1 MRLAMLKPRYS
12 QRARQDKS
20 LLTISARGKIVWWRG
35 RGGREREEEE
45 KQKEIKGRAEGRAA
59 FILHCSY
66 LLSTE
71 QRHKKMQAEEANAE
85 ENDVVLEEAAAKEG
99 CPLHRPDNDDND
111 DDDDDDD
118 EDDEDDENIYYDG
131 DDGVSPPL
139 LVARVQVARLAFSGK
154 TLPVSAEICFLR
166 SGATGQRWRWTLS
179 NRSFEAVHLLS
190 RVARMTADKLLT
202 ASLLN
207 LDNLR
212 DPGDEGGFL
221 IRQLE
226 DLAALSGSRLRE
238 LRVLEA
244 AELTLRRQ
252 RAYLPPTEGEE
263 RHDDGLRGENCL
275 EFSTGAY
282 GFLTSEHSPVEISG
296 PERSL
301 DQVVDWFASRL
312 VGFREFLARG
322 PGPSRVFAW
331 AEATVEMAA
340 EILACCQAYL
350 HFVHPVWLE
359 LEETGGMTRARHE
372 ELAFAATRKVEASRK
387 LAFDGLSFDVE
398 ENTKRARV
406 RK

>member
-1 MRLAMLKPRYS
+1 M
-12 QRARQDKS
+12 Q
-20 LLTISARGKIVWWRG
+20 
-35 RGGREREEEE
+35 EEESE
-45 KQKEIKGRAEGRAA
+45 VLRSEAAA
-59 FILHCSY
+59 FQN
-66 LLSTE
+66 E
-71 QRHKKMQAEEANAE
+71 KANTE
-85 ENDVVLEEAAAKEG
+85 ENDVVRVAASEEAAAKEG
-99 CPLHRPDNDDND
+99 CPLHVRCLPQIFLPLLVGDYD
-111 DDDDDDD
+111 DDDDDDN
-118 EDDEDDENIYYDG
+118 DDENN
-131 DDGVSPPL
+131 DDDDENDADETVSPPL
-139 LVARVQVARLAFSGK
+139 LVARVQVARLADSGK

-226 DLAALSGSRLRE
+226 DLAAGSGSRLRE
-238 LRVLEA
+238 LRALEA

-252 RAYLPPTEGEE
+252 RAGLPEPSPPTEGEE
-263 RHDDGLRGENCL
+263 PRGNDDGLRGENCL

-282 GFLTSEHSPVEISG
+282 GFLTSEQSPVQISG

-312 VGFREFLARG
+312 VGFREFLARR
-322 PGPSRVFAW
+322 PGPSRVLSW

-350 HFVHPVWLE
+350 HFVHPVWRE

-387 LAFDGLSFDVE
+387 LAFDGVSFDI
-398 ENTKRARV
+398 ENTGRAREHPEAPRSPQNV
-406 RK
+406 KM

>member
-1 MRLAMLKPRYS
+1 
-12 QRARQDKS
+12 
-20 LLTISARGKIVWWRG
+20 
-35 RGGREREEEE
+35 
-45 KQKEIKGRAEGRAA
+45 
-59 FILHCSY
+59 
-66 LLSTE
+66 
-71 QRHKKMQAEEANAE
+71 MQAEESEVLCSEAAAFQNEKANTE
-85 ENDVVLEEAAAKEG
+85 ENDVVRVAAPAASEEAAAKEG

-111 DDDDDDD
+111 VDDDDDDD
-118 EDDEDDENIYYDG
+118 EDVEDDENIYCDGDDDENDGDG

-139 LVARVQVARLAFSGK
+139 LVARVQVARYSEK

-226 DLAALSGSRLRE
+226 DLAAGSGSRLRE
-238 LRVLEA
+238 LRALEA

-252 RAYLPPTEGEE
+252 RAYGPSPPTEGEE
-263 RHDDGLRGENCL
+263 PRGKDDGLRGENCL

-312 VGFREFLARG
+312 VGFREFLARR
-322 PGPSRVFAW
+322 PGPSRVLSW

-350 HFVHPVWLE
+350 HFVHPVWRE

-387 LAFDGLSFDVE
+387 LAFDGVSFDI
-398 ENTKRARV
+398 ENTGRAREHPEAPRSPQNV
-406 RK
+406 KM

>member
-1 MRLAMLKPRYS
+1 
-12 QRARQDKS
+12 
-20 LLTISARGKIVWWRG
+20 
-35 RGGREREEEE
+35 
-45 KQKEIKGRAEGRAA
+45 
-59 FILHCSY
+59 
-66 LLSTE
+66 
-71 QRHKKMQAEEANAE
+71 
-85 ENDVVLEEAAAKEG
+85 
-99 CPLHRPDNDDND
+99 
-111 DDDDDDD
+111 
-118 EDDEDDENIYYDG
+118 
-131 DDGVSPPL
+131 
-139 LVARVQVARLAFSGK
+139 VQVARLADSGK

-226 DLAALSGSRLRE
+226 DLAAGSGSRLRE
-238 LRVLEA
+238 LRALEA

-252 RAYLPPTEGEE
+252 RAGLPEPSPPTEGEE
-263 RHDDGLRGENCL
+263 PRGNDDGLRGENCL

-282 GFLTSEHSPVEISG
+282 GFLTSEQSPVQISG

-312 VGFREFLARG
+312 VGFREFLARR
-322 PGPSRVFAW
+322 PGPSRVLSW

-350 HFVHPVWLE
+350 HFVHPVWRE

-387 LAFDGLSFDVE
+387 LAFDGVSFDI
-398 ENTKRARV
+398 ENTGRAREHPEAPRSPQNV
-406 RK
+406 KM

>member
-1 MRLAMLKPRYS
+1 
-12 QRARQDKS
+12 
-20 LLTISARGKIVWWRG
+20 
-35 RGGREREEEE
+35 
-45 KQKEIKGRAEGRAA
+45 
-59 FILHCSY
+59 
-66 LLSTE
+66 
-71 QRHKKMQAEEANAE
+71 MQAEESEVLRSEAGAFQNEKAKTE
-85 ENDVVLEEAAAKEG
+85 ENDVVRVAAPAASEGAAAKEG
-99 CPLHRPDNDDND
+99 CPLHVRCLPHTYLPLLVGDYDYDYDDDDSDGD

-118 EDDEDDENIYYDG
+118 DYDDNNDDDGDG

-139 LVARVQVARLAFSGK
+139 LVARVQVARYSGK

-179 NRSFEAVHLLS
+179 NRSFEAVHLLW
-190 RVARMTADKLLT
+190 RVASMTADKLLT

-207 LDNLR
+207 LDDLP
-212 DPGDEGGFL
+212 DKGGLL
-221 IRQLE
+221 IRELE
-226 DLAALSGSRLRE
+226 DLLLQPGGCGPRLRE
-238 LRVLEA
+238 LRALEA

-252 RAYLPPTEGEE
+252 RAYGPSPPTEGEE
-263 RHDDGLRGENCL
+263 PRGNGLRGENCL

-312 VGFREFLARG
+312 VGFREFLARR
-322 PGPSRVFAW
+322 PGPSRVSSW

-350 HFVHPVWLE
+350 HFVHPVWRE

-387 LAFDGLSFDVE
+387 LAFDGVSFDIE
-398 ENTKRARV
+398 IAGRAPGAPEAPRSPQNV
-406 RK
+406 

>member
-1 MRLAMLKPRYS
+1 MPPASPTHLPA
-12 QRARQDKS
+12 
-20 LLTISARGKIVWWRG
+20 LLV
-35 RGGREREEEE
+35 
-45 KQKEIKGRAEGRAA
+45 
-59 FILHCSY
+59 
-66 LLSTE
+66 
-71 QRHKKMQAEEANAE
+71 
-85 ENDVVLEEAAAKEG
+85 
-99 CPLHRPDNDDND
+99 ND
-111 DDDDDDD
+111 DDADG
-118 EDDEDDENIYYDG
+118 DG

-139 LVARVQVARLAFSGK
+139 LVARVQVARLADSGK

-207 LDNLR
+207 LSANLR

-226 DLAALSGSRLRE
+226 NLLLQPGSGPRLRE
-238 LRVLEA
+238 LRALEA

-252 RAYLPPTEGEE
+252 RAGLPEPSPPTEGEE
-263 RHDDGLRGENCL
+263 PRGNDDGLQGKNCL

-282 GFLTSEHSPVEISG
+282 GFLTSEHSPVQISG

-312 VGFREFLARG
+312 VGFREFLARR
-322 PGPSRVFAW
+322 PGPVRVFAW
-331 AEATVEMAA
+331 AEATVETAT

-350 HFVHPVWLE
+350 HFVHPVWQE
-359 LEETGGMTRARHE
+359 LEETGGMTLARHE

-398 ENTKRARV
+398 ENTLRARATPRDAPEV
-406 RK
+406 AGARKM

>member
-1 MRLAMLKPRYS
+1 
-12 QRARQDKS
+12 
-20 LLTISARGKIVWWRG
+20 
-35 RGGREREEEE
+35 
-45 KQKEIKGRAEGRAA
+45 
-59 FILHCSY
+59 
-66 LLSTE
+66 
-71 QRHKKMQAEEANAE
+71 MQAEESEVLRSEAAAFQNEKAKTE
-85 ENDVVLEEAAAKEG
+85 ENDVVRVAAPAASEEAAAKEG
-99 CPLHRPDNDDND
+99 CPLHIRCLPHTYLPLLVGDYDYDYDDDYDDDDDDETKD

-118 EDDEDDENIYYDG
+118 GDDDDDDADDDDET
-131 DDGVSPPL
+131 VSPPL
-139 LVARVQVARLAFSGK
+139 LVARVQVARYSGK

-190 RVARMTADKLLT
+190 RVARMTADKVLT

-226 DLAALSGSRLRE
+226 DLAAGSGSRLRE
-238 LRVLEA
+238 LRALEA

-252 RAYLPPTEGEE
+252 RAGLPEPSPPTEGEE

-282 GFLTSEHSPVEISG
+282 GFLTSEQSPVQISG

-312 VGFREFLARG
+312 VGFREFLARR
-322 PGPSRVFAW
+322 PGPSRVSSW

-350 HFVHPVWLE
+350 HFVHPVWRE

-387 LAFDGLSFDVE
+387 LAFDGVSFDVE
-398 ENTKRARV
+398 ENTLRARQHPAAPDAG
-406 RK
+406 KM

>member
-1 MRLAMLKPRYS
+1 
-12 QRARQDKS
+12 
-20 LLTISARGKIVWWRG
+20 
-35 RGGREREEEE
+35 
-45 KQKEIKGRAEGRAA
+45 
-59 FILHCSY
+59 
-66 LLSTE
+66 
-71 QRHKKMQAEEANAE
+71 MQAEESEVLCSEAAAFQNEKANTE
-85 ENDVVLEEAAAKEG
+85 ENDVVRVAAPAASEEAASKEG
-99 CPLHRPDNDDND
+99 CPLHVRCLPQIFLPLLVGDYD

-118 EDDEDDENIYYDG
+118 ENNDDDDENDG

-139 LVARVQVARLAFSGK
+139 LVARVQVARCSGK

-226 DLAALSGSRLRE
+226 DLAAGSGSRLRE
-238 LRVLEA
+238 LKALEA

-252 RAYLPPTEGEE
+252 RAYGPSPPTEGEE
-263 RHDDGLRGENCL
+263 PRGLRGENCL

-312 VGFREFLARG
+312 VGFREFLARR
-322 PGPSRVFAW
+322 PGPSRVLSW

-350 HFVHPVWLE
+350 HFVHPVWRE

-387 LAFDGLSFDVE
+387 LAFDGVSFDIEIAGRAPGAPEAPRSPQNVE
-398 ENTKRARV
+398 M
-406 RK
+406 

>member
-1 MRLAMLKPRYS
+1 
-12 QRARQDKS
+12 
-20 LLTISARGKIVWWRG
+20 
-35 RGGREREEEE
+35 
-45 KQKEIKGRAEGRAA
+45 
-59 FILHCSY
+59 
-66 LLSTE
+66 
-71 QRHKKMQAEEANAE
+71 MQAEESEVLRSEAAAFQNEKARTE
-85 ENDVVLEEAAAKEG
+85 ENDVVRVAAPAASEEAAAKEG
-99 CPLHRPDNDDND
+99 CPLHVRCLPHTYLPLLVGDYDYDYDNDDSD
-111 DDDDDDD
+111 DDSDDDDNSDGDDDDDD
-118 EDDEDDENIYYDG
+118 ET
-131 DDGVSPPL
+131 VSPPL
-139 LVARVQVARLAFSGK
+139 LVARVQVARYSGK

-179 NRSFEAVHLLS
+179 NRSFEAVHLLW
-190 RVARMTADKLLT
+190 RVAKMTADKLLT
-202 ASLLN
+202 ASRL
-207 LDNLR
+207 NLR

-226 DLAALSGSRLRE
+226 DLLLQPGSGSRLRE
-238 LRVLEA
+238 LRALEA

-252 RAYLPPTEGEE
+252 RAGLPEPSPPTEGEE
-263 RHDDGLRGENCL
+263 PRGLRGENCL

-282 GFLTSEHSPVEISG
+282 GFLTSEQSPVEISG

-312 VGFREFLARG
+312 VGFREFLERR
-322 PGPSRVFAW
+322 PGPERVLSW

-350 HFVHPVWLE
+350 HFVHPVWRE

-398 ENTKRARV
+398 ENTLRAL
-406 RK
+406 

>member
-1 MRLAMLKPRYS
+1 
-12 QRARQDKS
+12 
-20 LLTISARGKIVWWRG
+20 
-35 RGGREREEEE
+35 
-45 KQKEIKGRAEGRAA
+45 
-59 FILHCSY
+59 
-66 LLSTE
+66 
-71 QRHKKMQAEEANAE
+71 MQAEESEVLRSEAAAFFQNEKANTE
-85 ENDVVLEEAAAKEG
+85 ENDVVREEAAAKEG

-111 DDDDDDD
+111 DDD
-118 EDDEDDENIYYDG
+118 DDEDDENIYYDG

-139 LVARVQVARLAFSGK
+139 LVARVQVARYSGK

-179 NRSFEAVHLLS
+179 NRSFEAVDLLS

-202 ASLLN
+202 ASRLN
-207 LDNLR
+207 LSAYLR
-212 DPGDEGGFL
+212 DPGDKGGLL
-221 IRQLE
+221 IRELE
-226 DLAALSGSRLRE
+226 DLLLQPGGSGPRLRE

-244 AELTLRRQ
+244 SELTLRRQ
-252 RAYLPPTEGEE
+252 RAYGPSPPTEGEE

-398 ENTKRARV
+398 ENTLRARV

>member
-1 MRLAMLKPRYS
+1 
-12 QRARQDKS
+12 
-20 LLTISARGKIVWWRG
+20 
-35 RGGREREEEE
+35 
-45 KQKEIKGRAEGRAA
+45 
-59 FILHCSY
+59 
-66 LLSTE
+66 
-71 QRHKKMQAEEANAE
+71 MQAEESEVLRSEAAAFQNEKANTE
-85 ENDVVLEEAAAKEG
+85 ENDVVREEAAAKEG

-111 DDDDDDD
+111 VDDDDDD
-118 EDDEDDENIYYDG
+118 EDDENIYCDG

-179 NRSFEAVHLLS
+179 NRSFEAVDLLS

-202 ASLLN
+202 ASRLN
-207 LDNLR
+207 LSAYLR
-212 DPGDEGGFL
+212 DPGDKGGLL
-221 IRQLE
+221 IRELE
-226 DLAALSGSRLRE
+226 DLLLQPGGSGPRLRE
-238 LRVLEA
+238 LRALEA

-252 RAYLPPTEGEE
+252 RAGLPEPSPPTEGEE
-263 RHDDGLRGENCL
+263 PRGNDDGLRGENCL

-282 GFLTSEHSPVEISG
+282 GFLTSEQSPVQISG

-312 VGFREFLARG
+312 VGFREFLARR
-322 PGPSRVFAW
+322 PGPSRVLSW

-350 HFVHPVWLE
+350 HFVHPVWRE

-387 LAFDGLSFDVE
+387 LAFDGVSFDI
-398 ENTKRARV
+398 ENTGRAREHPEAPRSPQNV
-406 RK
+406 KM

>member
-1 MRLAMLKPRYS
+1 M
-12 QRARQDKS
+12 
-20 LLTISARGKIVWWRG
+20 
-35 RGGREREEEE
+35 
-45 KQKEIKGRAEGRAA
+45 
-59 FILHCSY
+59 
-66 LLSTE
+66 
-71 QRHKKMQAEEANAE
+71 
-85 ENDVVLEEAAAKEG
+85 
-99 CPLHRPDNDDND
+99 
-111 DDDDDDD
+111 
-118 EDDEDDENIYYDG
+118 
-131 DDGVSPPL
+131 
-139 LVARVQVARLAFSGK
+139 ARLAFSGK

-179 NRSFEAVHLLS
+179 DRSFETVDLLS

-202 ASLLN
+202 ASRLN
-207 LDNLR
+207 LSAYLR
-212 DPGDEGGFL
+212 DPGDKGGLL
-221 IRQLE
+221 IRELE
-226 DLAALSGSRLRE
+226 DLLLQPGGSGPRLRE

-244 AELTLRRQ
+244 SELTLRRQ
-252 RAYLPPTEGEE
+252 RAGLPEPSPPTEGEE

-312 VGFREFLARG
+312 AGFREFAARR
-322 PGPSRVFAW
+322 PGPARVFAW
-331 AEATVEMAA
+331 AEATVETAA

-350 HFVHPVWLE
+350 HFVHPVWRE

-387 LAFDGLSFDVE
+387 LAFDGLSFDLE
-398 ENTKRARV
+398 ENTLRARL

>member
-1 MRLAMLKPRYS
+1 
-12 QRARQDKS
+12 
-20 LLTISARGKIVWWRG
+20 
-35 RGGREREEEE
+35 
-45 KQKEIKGRAEGRAA
+45 
-59 FILHCSY
+59 
-66 LLSTE
+66 
-71 QRHKKMQAEEANAE
+71 MQAEESEVLRSEAAAFQNEKANTE
-85 ENDVVLEEAAAKEG
+85 ENDVVRVAASEEAAAKEG
-99 CPLHRPDNDDND
+99 CPLHVRCLPQISLPLLVGDYDDDDDDVDDDDND
-111 DDDDDDD
+111 DDDD
-118 EDDEDDENIYYDG
+118 ENDGDG

-139 LVARVQVARLAFSGK
+139 LVARVQVARYSGK

-179 NRSFEAVHLLS
+179 NRSFEAVHLLW
-190 RVARMTADKLLT
+190 RVASMTADKLLT

-207 LDNLR
+207 LDDL
-212 DPGDEGGFL
+212 PDEGSFL

-226 DLAALSGSRLRE
+226 DLAAGSGSRLRE
-238 LRVLEA
+238 LTALEA

-252 RAYLPPTEGEE
+252 RAGLPEPSPPTEGEE
-263 RHDDGLRGENCL
+263 PRGNGLRGENCL

-282 GFLTSEHSPVEISG
+282 GFLTSEQSPVQISG

-312 VGFREFLARG
+312 VGFREFLARR
-322 PGPSRVFAW
+322 PGPSRVSSW

>member
-1 MRLAMLKPRYS
+1 VLRSEAGAF
-12 QRARQDKS
+12 QN
-20 LLTISARGKIVWWRG
+20 
-35 RGGREREEEE
+35 E
-45 KQKEIKGRAEGRAA
+45 KAK
-59 FILHCSY
+59 
-66 LLSTE
+66 T
-71 QRHKKMQAEEANAE
+71 E
-85 ENDVVLEEAAAKEG
+85 ENDVVRVAAPAASEGAAAKEG
-99 CPLHRPDNDDND
+99 CPLHVRCLPHTYLPLLVGDYDYDYDDDDSDGDDDDDDYDDNND
-111 DDDDDDD
+111 DDDDDYDD
-118 EDDEDDENIYYDG
+118 NNDDDGDG

-139 LVARVQVARLAFSGK
+139 LVARVQVARYSGK

-179 NRSFEAVHLLS
+179 SRSFEAVHLLW
-190 RVARMTADKLLT
+190 RVASMTADKLLT

-207 LDNLR
+207 LDDLP
-212 DPGDEGGFL
+212 DKGGLL
-221 IRQLE
+221 IRELE
-226 DLAALSGSRLRE
+226 DLLLQPGGSGPRLRE
-238 LRVLEA
+238 LRALEA

-252 RAYLPPTEGEE
+252 RAYGPSPPTEGEE
-263 RHDDGLRGENCL
+263 PRGNGLRGENCL

-312 VGFREFLARG
+312 VGFREFLARR
-322 PGPSRVFAW
+322 PGPSRVSSW

-350 HFVHPVWLE
+350 HFVHPVWRE

-387 LAFDGLSFDVE
+387 LAFDGVSFDIE
-398 ENTKRARV
+398 IAGRAPGAPEAPRSPQNV
-406 RK
+406 

>member
-1 MRLAMLKPRYS
+1 
-12 QRARQDKS
+12 
-20 LLTISARGKIVWWRG
+20 
-35 RGGREREEEE
+35 
-45 KQKEIKGRAEGRAA
+45 
-59 FILHCSY
+59 
-66 LLSTE
+66 
-71 QRHKKMQAEEANAE
+71 MQAEEANAE
-85 ENDVVLEEAAAKEG
+85 ENDVVREEAAAKEG

-111 DDDDDDD
+111 VDDDDDDD
-118 EDDEDDENIYYDG
+118 EDDEDDENIYCDG

-179 NRSFEAVHLLS
+179 NRSFEAVDLLS

-202 ASLLN
+202 ASRLN
-207 LDNLR
+207 LSAYLR
-212 DPGDEGGFL
+212 DPGDKGGLL
-221 IRQLE
+221 IRELE
-226 DLAALSGSRLRE
+226 DLLLQPGGSGPRLRE

-244 AELTLRRQ
+244 SELTLRRQ
-252 RAYLPPTEGEE
+252 RAYGPSPPTEGEE

-398 ENTKRARV
+398 ENTLRARV

>member
-1 MRLAMLKPRYS
+1 
-12 QRARQDKS
+12 
-20 LLTISARGKIVWWRG
+20 
-35 RGGREREEEE
+35 
-45 KQKEIKGRAEGRAA
+45 
-59 FILHCSY
+59 
-66 LLSTE
+66 
-71 QRHKKMQAEEANAE
+71 MQAEESQVQPAAAE
-85 ENDVVLEEAAAKEG
+85 AAAFQIEKTSAADNDVVLADAPAAPTIRELSEG
-99 CPLHRPDNDDND
+99 ARCPLHLPCPPLLVN
-111 DDDDDDD
+111 DDDDD
-118 EDDEDDENIYYDG
+118 EDDEDDVDY

-139 LVARVQVARLAFSGK
+139 LVARVQVARLAFLGK

-179 NRSFEAVHLLS
+179 NRSFEAVDLLS

-202 ASLLN
+202 ASRIN
-207 LDNLR
+207 LSAYLR
-212 DPGDEGGFL
+212 DPGDKGGLL
-221 IRQLE
+221 IRELE
-226 DLAALSGSRLRE
+226 DLLLQPGGSGPRLRE

-244 AELTLRRQ
+244 SELTLRRQ
-252 RAYLPPTEGEE
+252 RAYGPSPPTEGEE

-312 VGFREFLARG
+312 VGFREFLARR
-322 PGPSRVFAW
+322 PGPSRVSSW

-350 HFVHPVWLE
+350 HFVHPVWRE

-387 LAFDGLSFDVE
+387 LAFDGVSFDIEIAGRAPGAPEAQRSPQNVE
-398 ENTKRARV
+398 M
-406 RK
+406 